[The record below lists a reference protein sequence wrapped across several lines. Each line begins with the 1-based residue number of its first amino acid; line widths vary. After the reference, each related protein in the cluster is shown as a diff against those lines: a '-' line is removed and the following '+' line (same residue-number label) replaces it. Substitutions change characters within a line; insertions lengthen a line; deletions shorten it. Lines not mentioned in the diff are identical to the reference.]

1 MDELLLRFQNMVLN
15 NPDSF
20 LSQESKNFSDN
31 YKEEDKVKSEFIGL
45 HSYYHDKNSNEAFF
59 NSNQSVVIQKA
70 LDEIKELILQ
80 KDYETAKYYIVSLQ
94 LLLGLEIKFN
104 KIIYIMIQNS
114 ISVSDFIDEEQYF
127 DKENPYIDKR
137 RK

>member
-20 LSQESKNFSDN
+20 LSQESKNFPDN

-59 NSNQSVVIQKA
+59 NSNQGVVIQKV

-127 DKENPYIDKR
+127 DKEDPYIDKR

>member
-20 LSQESKNFSDN
+20 LSQESKNFPDN

>member
-20 LSQESKNFSDN
+20 LSQESKNFPDN

-104 KIIYIMIQNS
+104 KIIYIMIQSS

-127 DKENPYIDKR
+127 DKEDPYIDKR

>member
-20 LSQESKNFSDN
+20 LSQESKNFPDN

-59 NSNQSVVIQKA
+59 NSNQGVVIQKV

>member
-20 LSQESKNFSDN
+20 LSQESKNFPDN
-31 YKEEDKVKSEFIGL
+31 YKEEDKVKSEFIEL